1 MSQRMMLFIP
11 AYNCEKQIVRV
22 LDQLDKSIF
31 AYFEEALVVN
41 NRSTDATEQVVLD
54 YIAAHPEKPIKLMR
68 NTDNYGLGGS
78 QKMSFH
84 YAVDNGYDYVCM
96 LHGDDQGNIHD
107 FIPMLQR
114 GIYEKHDCVLGAR
127 FMRGS
132 KLQGYSKFRTFG
144 NVVYNFIFAF
154 VTRRRIFDLGS
165 GLNMY
170 KTKMLKDGFFEK
182 FPDNLMFNYVMILAS
197 HYYKHDI
204 VFYPVSWRED
214 DQVSNVK
221 MVNQAIMVLKMAF
234 GYFFNHEVIKG
245 EYREIERTAY
255 NCEQIKGKAQLEEDI
270 QVKEDK

>member
-1 MSQRMMLFIP
+1 MSERMLLFIP
-11 AYNCEKQIVRV
+11 AYNCEKQITRV
-22 LDQLDKSIF
+22 LDQLDKRVF

-41 NRSTDATEQVVLD
+41 NRSTDGTEQVVLE
-54 YIAAHPEKPIKLMR
+54 YIKNHPEKPIKLMR

-78 QKMSFH
+78 QKMSFY
-84 YAVDNGYDYVCM
+84 YAIDHGYDYVCM

-107 FIPMLQR
+107 FIPMLQQ
-114 GIYEKHDCVLGAR
+114 GIYAKYDCILGAR

-154 VTRRRIFDLGS
+154 VTRQRIFDLGS

-170 KTKMLKDGFFEK
+170 KTKMLKDGFFDK

-197 HYYKHDI
+197 HYYKHNI
-204 VFYPVSWRED
+204 RFYPVSWRED

-221 MVNQAIMVLKMAF
+221 MMNQAITVLKMAF
-234 GYFFNHEVIKG
+234 EYLFNKETIKK
-245 EYREIERTAY
+245 EYREVTRDAY
-255 NCEQIKGKAQLEEDI
+255 TCEEITEMSQLLEVAE
-270 QVKEDK
+270 

>member
-1 MSQRMMLFIP
+1 MSERMLLFIP
-11 AYNCEKQIVRV
+11 AYNCEKQITRV
-22 LDQLDKSIF
+22 LDQLDKRIF

-41 NRSTDATEQVVLD
+41 NRSTDGTEKVVLE
-54 YIAAHPEKPIKLMR
+54 YIKKHPEKPIKLMR

-84 YAVDNGYDYVCM
+84 YAIDHGYDYVCM

-107 FIPMLQR
+107 FIPMLQK
-114 GIYEKHDCVLGAR
+114 GIYQKFDCVLGAR

-132 KLQGYSKFRTFG
+132 KLKGYSKFRTFG

-154 VTRRRIFDLGS
+154 VTRQRIFDLGS

-197 HYYKHDI
+197 HYYKHKI
-204 VFYPVSWRED
+204 RFYPVSWRED

-221 MVNQAIMVLKMAF
+221 MMNQAIMVLKMAF
-234 GYFFNHEVIKG
+234 GYLINNETIKA
-245 EYREIERTAY
+245 EYREVTRDAY
-255 NCEQIKGKAQLEEDI
+255 TCEQIKDMSQLLED
-270 QVKEDK
+270 VE